1 MKPLSKL
8 TKLLRRNIEISKIRD
23 IEITKS
29 PMKSRE
35 TVGHTL
41 KSVPNQ
47 TGKPK

>member
-29 PMKSRE
+29 TMKSRE
-35 TVGHTL
+35 TVRHTL